1 MEQFNILSG
10 FLGKAAQDSR
20 LLPTHIS
27 LYMAML
33 SVCEQSRC
41 NVPFR
46 ITRKELMRLSKLA
59 STATYHKCLKELVS
73 YGYVGYEPSYDHYK
87 GSQVFLTGF

>member
-1 MEQFNILSG
+1 MEQLNILSR
-10 FLGKAAQDSR
+10 FLGKAAYDSR
-20 LLPTHIS
+20 LLHAHIC
-27 LYMAML
+27 LYTAML
-33 SVCEQSRC
+33 SVWEQSKFST
-41 NVPFR
+41 PFR

-73 YGYVGYEPSYDHYK
+73 YGYVSYEPSYDHYK

>member
-10 FLGKAAQDSR
+10 FLGKAAHDNR

-27 LYMAML
+27 LYIAML
-33 SVCEQSRC
+33 SMWEQSRF
-41 NVPFR
+41 NIPFR
-46 ITRKELMRLSKLA
+46 ITRKELMHLSKLA

-73 YGYVGYEPSYDHYK
+73 YGYVNYEPSYNHYK

>member
-1 MEQFNILSG
+1 MEQFNLLSG
-10 FLGKAAQDSR
+10 FLGKAARDSR

-33 SVCEQSRC
+33 STWEQSRF
-41 NVPFR
+41 NIPFR

-59 STATYHKCLKELVS
+59 STATYHKCLKDLIG
-73 YGYVGYEPSYDHYK
+73 YGYINYEPSYNHYL
-87 GSQVFLTGF
+87 GSRISLTIL